1 MPDRISE
8 DPFVECFF
16 GIDVSDN
23 DTDVAYFR
31 AVSGG
36 NMSITLIEHNV
47 VYSGGGSSTLF
58 IPGPTSFEP
67 ITLSQGVTKDTSLW
81 EWWTQV
87 TQGKSVRRNLTI
99 TAYGQTVTTTELT
112 TLGSLFSIV
121 PDGLNFRV
129 YAQWDLIN
137 AWPLAIS
144 GFSFDVDS
152 AKPYIASITIA
163 AEFIERTA

>member
-16 GIDVSDN
+16 GVDVSDN
-23 DTDVAYFR
+23 NTDVAYFR

-36 NMSITLIEHNV
+36 KMSITLIEHNV

-67 ITLSQGVTKDTSLW
+67 ITLYQGVTNDTTLW
-81 EWWTQV
+81 DWWTQV

-99 TAYGQTVTTTELT
+99 NAYRGDSLT
-112 TLGSLFSIV
+112 TVATWNLT
-121 PDGLNFRV
+121 
-129 YAQWDLIN
+129 N
-137 AWPLAIS
+137 AWPLEIS

-152 AKPYIASITIA
+152 GSPYIASITIA
-163 AEFIERTA
+163 AEFIERTV

>member
-1 MPDRISE
+1 MPDRIFE

-16 GIDVSDN
+16 GVDVSDD
-23 DTDVAYFR
+23 DTEVAYFR

-36 NMSITLIEHNV
+36 QMSITLIEHNV

-67 ITLSQGVTKDTSLW
+67 ITLYQGVTKDKTLW
-81 EWWTQV
+81 DWWTQV
-87 TQGKSVRRNLTI
+87 TQGESVRRNLTI
-99 TAYGQTVTTTELT
+99 TAYGQTITSTELS
-112 TLGSLFSIV
+112 TLGGLFSTL

-129 YAQWDLIN
+129 YAQWDLLL
-137 AWPLAIS
+137 AWPLSIS

-152 AKPYIASITIA
+152 GKPYIAEITIA